1 MADNAELNDPTARSA
16 PPSLP
21 VAVLQAQMRDI
32 AARLERAGVSH
43 AVMLGAGFV
52 LGIGACAGLAMH
64 ANFIALG
71 MLVTSRLFFLLTS
84 HATYR
89 SSAAAALDPILARIA
104 LALMPFG
111 FALADSS
118 HALAA
123 SFAMLGMLVET
134 IAIQATRTPR
144 AANGSKS
151 DASVSDSAD
160 LFAFL
165 ASLAMAAACIEPGWF
180 GIAAYGIGI
189 LGFAVAGR
197 VVGALVV

>member
-1 MADNAELNDPTARSA
+1 MADNAKLNDPTARSA

-32 AARLERAGVSH
+32 AAQLERAGVSH

-89 SSAAAALDPILARIA
+89 SSAAAALDPILAKIA

-111 FALADSS
+111 FALARIR
-118 HALAA
+118 
-123 SFAMLGMLVET
+123 AMLSPPVLQCWGCWSKPLRSRRH
-134 IAIQATRTPR
+134 ARRAPRTVV
-144 AANGSKS
+144 K
-151 DASVSDSAD
+151 
-160 LFAFL
+160 
-165 ASLAMAAACIEPGWF
+165 AMR
-180 GIAAYGIGI
+180 AYGQRRPLCVFG
-189 LGFAVAGR
+189 VADDGCSMH
-197 VVGALVV
+197 